1 MSQWKIIDSNSIRV
15 FNISAIGATISK
27 EKKLRSSAW
36 IIVIVLQT
44 SLQSNSGW
52 LTSWKFFNC
61 WILLLPLIEFL
72 ENIFS
77 RKEQDISLRSFEKYK
92 SSGELYRKT
101 RCVFPRK
108 KERNRSSFRIS
119 RRVSKAWTKEP
130 TRYIWPGRDLKGEK
144 LIEKKG
150 EDNSL
155 SRPVSGLCSRVCT

>member
-1 MSQWKIIDSNSIRV
+1 MQEDSVQPRAPEIYRVHFVGGGEGMSQWKIIDSNSIRV

-27 EKKLRSSAW
+27 EKKLRSCAW

-119 RRVSKAWTKEP
+119 RRVSKARQKSPPAISDPAETSKE
-130 TRYIWPGRDLKGEK
+130 R
-144 LIEKKG
+144 
-150 EDNSL
+150 N
-155 SRPVSGLCSRVCT
+155 